1 VIVVKNHDVARGLFH
16 RLKKYTSGHF
26 EALIWDNV
34 GLRKKWKTRKFSG
47 YISDYDV
54 SDLDNDGTDEL
65 VFAVIAKSDGP
76 ISEAKSYIARR
87 GFRPRAVRNNL
98 YCNPTN
104 GSRSAK
110 IHPGQ
115 PQRTD
120 SHGSDNLRCLSRGEL
135 KILGALPKPE
145 KDLLRPAAA

>member
-1 VIVVKNHDVARGLFH
+1 MRGLGSFY
-16 RLKKYTSGHF
+16 LKPLKST
-26 EALIWDNV
+26 
-34 GLRKKWKTRKFSG
+34 LRQ
-47 YISDYDV
+47 
-54 SDLDNDGTDEL
+54 LQEL
-65 VFAVIAKSDGP
+65 VQT
-76 ISEAKSYIARR
+76 RR

-120 SHGSDNLRCLSRGEL
+120 SHGSDNPRCLSRGEL